1 MERACDLSWRE
12 LSKVVPWGDTYNG
25 LTQDGRTAE
34 FERNYL
40 WADAEGGDI
49 LCEVAVYRDA
59 QSFEQAAR
67 RRRLSRKPIRVA

>member
-1 MERACDLSWRE
+1 M
-12 LSKVVPWGDTYNG
+12 PWGDTYNG
-25 LTQDGRTAE
+25 FTQDGRAAE

-40 WADAEGGDI
+40 WVDAEGVYI

-67 RRRLSRKPIRVA
+67 RRRVIRKPIRVA